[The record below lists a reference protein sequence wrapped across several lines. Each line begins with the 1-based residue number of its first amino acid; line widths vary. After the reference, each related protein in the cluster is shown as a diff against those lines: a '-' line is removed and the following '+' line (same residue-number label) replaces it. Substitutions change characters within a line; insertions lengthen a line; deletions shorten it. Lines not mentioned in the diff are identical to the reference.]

1 MQELVRTKNQ
11 LKGTLMLGLE
21 GTYGRMNKLA
31 KDEIC
36 QGRAVSLKEM
46 LSEIDKIS
54 KDQIQT
60 VAQKLLKLDEMT
72 VTALGPVPK
81 TAFSD

>member
-1 MQELVRTKNQ
+1 
-11 LKGTLMLGLE
+11 MLGLE

-36 QGRAVSLKEM
+36 QGRYVSLNEM

-54 KDQIQT
+54 KDQVQI
-60 VAQKLLKLDEMT
+60 VAQDLLNIEKMT

-81 TAFSD
+81 TAFSA

>member
-36 QGRAVSLKEM
+36 QGRSVSLKEM

-60 VAQKLLKLDEMT
+60 VAQELLNIEEMT
-72 VTALGPVPK
+72 VTALGPLPK
-81 TAFSD
+81 SALAV